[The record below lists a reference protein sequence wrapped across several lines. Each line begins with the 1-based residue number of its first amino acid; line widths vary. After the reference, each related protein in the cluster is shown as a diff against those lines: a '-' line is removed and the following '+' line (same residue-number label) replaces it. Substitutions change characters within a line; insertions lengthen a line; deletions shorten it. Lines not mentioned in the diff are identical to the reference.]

1 VITDTIPLTKR
12 KEIKWEISQDECGGA
27 GFVFYGDEKEFD
39 VKSCDC
45 ALETW
50 GI

>member
-1 VITDTIPLTKR
+1 MGNIQ
-12 KEIKWEISQDECGGA
+12 EIIGVECDECGGA
-27 GFVFYGDEKEFD
+27 GFVFYGNEKEFD